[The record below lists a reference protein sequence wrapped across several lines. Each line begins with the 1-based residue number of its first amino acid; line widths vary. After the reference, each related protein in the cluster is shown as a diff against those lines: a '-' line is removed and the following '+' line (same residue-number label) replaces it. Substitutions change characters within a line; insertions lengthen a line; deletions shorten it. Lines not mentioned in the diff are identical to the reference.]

1 MQGVGQPRQIPSG
14 GLFVHKNEFIRQV
27 ARESGLPQTTVSQVL
42 GAAVRV
48 VARSL
53 VVGQK
58 VVWTGFGTFEMR
70 RRSRRHGINPQTRE
84 RIMIDSTLTPGFTAS
99 STFKDR
105 VLNQLSAGSND
116 EGAEVQELHPLK
128 ASA

>member
-1 MQGVGQPRQIPSG
+1 
-14 GLFVHKNEFIRQV
+14 VHKNEFIRQV
-27 ARESGLPQTTVSQVL
+27 AKESGLPQTTVSQVL

-48 VARSL
+48 VARAL
-53 VVGQK
+53 VAGQK

-99 STFKDR
+99 STFKGR
-105 VLNQLSAGSND
+105 VLSQLDDQSTVVADD
-116 EGAEVQELHPLK
+116 EAEELVPVE
-128 ASA
+128 ARA

>member
-1 MQGVGQPRQIPSG
+1 M
-14 GLFVHKNEFIRQV
+14 HKNEFIRQV
-27 ARESGLPQTTVSQVL
+27 AKESGLPQTTVSQVL
-42 GAAVRV
+42 AAIVRV

-53 VVGQK
+53 VGGQK

-70 RRSRRHGINPQTRE
+70 RRRRRHGINPQTRE
-84 RIMIDSTLTPGFTAS
+84 RIMIDSTVTPGFTAS

-105 VLNQLSAGSND
+105 VLNQLGAESS
-116 EGAEVQELHPLK
+116 EGAEVQELHSLK

>member
-1 MQGVGQPRQIPSG
+1 MLQGVGQPRQIPSG

-58 VVWTGFGTFEMR
+58 VVWTGFGTFEVR
-70 RRSRRHGINPQTRE
+70 NRQSRQGVNPQTKQAM
-84 RIMIDSTLTPGFTAS
+84 MIDATQTPGFSAS
-99 STFKDR
+99 NSLKSAVR
-105 VLNQLSAGSND
+105 GQRGGNQGD
-116 EGAEVQELHPLK
+116 GA
-128 ASA
+128 

>member
-1 MQGVGQPRQIPSG
+1 M
-14 GLFVHKNEFIRQV
+14 
-27 ARESGLPQTTVSQVL
+27 PQTTVSQVL

-70 RRSRRHGINPQTRE
+70 HRSRRHGINPQTRE

-105 VLNQLSAGSND
+105 VLHQLEDGSD
-116 EGAEVQELHPLK
+116 KEGAEVQSLHPLK